1 MAVGMSYIINNL
13 DDYSNE
19 EIKDYV
25 IDLVCNFVFT
35 IDLIN
40 VDQ

>member
-1 MAVGMSYIINNL
+1 MSYIINNL

-25 IDLVCNFVFT
+25 IDLVYNFVFT